1 VSCPKIGLQKNQYK
15 CKLKLEIM
23 KKKNRKVPFYSEELK
38 KRVVKEILEKKQT
51 ISSACEGYSIGS
63 ERSVYRWIKKFRKFV
78 EAKKKL
84 ALPIMKKESKEL
96 TREELLE
103 VKRKLEK
110 ELKQALLK
118 AEANQILIEIAK
130 KEFNLDLE
138 KKHGA
143 KQ

>member
-1 VSCPKIGLQKNQYK
+1 MKI
-15 CKLKLEIM
+15 
-23 KKKNRKVPFYSEELK
+23 KKRKTPFYSNDLK
-38 KRVVKEILEKKQT
+38 KRVVKEILENKQT
-51 ISSACEGYSIGS
+51 ISSTCEKYKIGS

-78 EAKKKL
+78 EAKKDL
-84 ALPIMKKESKEL
+84 ALPIMKKASKEL

-118 AEANQILIEIAK
+118 AEANQILIEIAR

-138 KKHGA
+138 KKYGA

>member
-1 VSCPKIGLQKNQYK
+1 
-15 CKLKLEIM
+15 
-23 KKKNRKVPFYSEELK
+23 
-38 KRVVKEILEKKQT
+38 
-51 ISSACEGYSIGS
+51 
-63 ERSVYRWIKKFRKFV
+63 
-78 EAKKKL
+78 
-84 ALPIMKKESKEL
+84 MKKESKEL

-103 VKRKLEK
+103 VKLKLEK